1 MNYSSRRTFL
11 AQLSAAAMATAFTP
25 AWAKQTPGLLF
36 AASYLQDGLEDQP
49 SPTQGIYAFRWDAD
63 TGTLAASGRV
73 AKTPSPTFLAFSPD
87 RRHLYSVNMLNEYR
101 GEKTGSIT
109 AFQVKDSSSG
119 RLKTLNTVPS
129 GGQMPCKITVDS
141 TGKAAFVANY
151 GSGSASSFQVGRNGR
166 LSKTVSHFQYT
177 GNGPDAKRQGGSHA
191 HCTTVSPGNH
201 FVLVNDLGL
210 DRICVYRLDALTAQ
224 LAPNDP
230 PYYEALPGSGPRSLA
245 FHPTGKYAYSLNEMG
260 NSVDALAFDQENG
273 TLTRLQNISTLPEGF
288 NGTSTAATIA
298 VDAEGR
304 FVYAS
309 NRGHNSITVFSISD
323 HDGQLTLVQ
332 QVESGGKIPRHFA
345 LDPGNQ
351 WLLVANQD
359 SSNIVVF
366 SRNQR
371 TGLLK
376 ATGRQYPVD
385 YPVCLAFR

>member
-1 MNYSSRRTFL
+1 MNYSSRRSFL
-11 AQLSAAAMATAFTP
+11 AQLSAAAVATFFTP

-63 TGTLAASGRV
+63 AGTLAALGRV
-73 AKTPSPTFLAFSPD
+73 ARTPSPTFLAFSPD
-87 RRHLYSVNMLNEYR
+87 RRHLYSVNMLNRYR

-109 AFQVKDSSSG
+109 AFDLKDSSG
-119 RLKTLNTVPS
+119 RLKTINTVPS
-129 GGQMPCKITVDS
+129 GGQMPCKITVDF
-141 TGKAAFVANY
+141 TNKAAFVANY
-151 GSGSASSFQVGRNGR
+151 GSGTAASFQLGKNGR
-166 LSKTVSHFQYT
+166 LSKAVAHVQYT
-177 GNGPDAKRQGGSHA
+177 GRGPDAKRQGSPHA
-191 HCTTVSPGNH
+191 HCTTVSPDNR
-201 FVLVNDLGL
+201 FLLVNDLGL
-210 DRICVYRLDALTAQ
+210 DRICVYRMDPATAQ
-224 LAPNDP
+224 LTPNDP
-230 PYYEALPGSGPRSLA
+230 PYYEALAGSGPRSLA

-260 NSVDALAFDQENG
+260 NSVDALAFDDQKG

-288 NGTSTAATIA
+288 SGTSAAATLA

-309 NRGHNSITVFSISD
+309 NRGDNSITVFSISD
-323 HDGQLTLVQ
+323 HDGRLTVVQ
-332 QVESGGKIPRHFA
+332 HMDCGGKIPRHFA

-366 SRNQR
+366 ARNQR

-376 ATGRQYPVD
+376 ATGRHYPVD
-385 YPVCLAFR
+385 YPVCLAFH